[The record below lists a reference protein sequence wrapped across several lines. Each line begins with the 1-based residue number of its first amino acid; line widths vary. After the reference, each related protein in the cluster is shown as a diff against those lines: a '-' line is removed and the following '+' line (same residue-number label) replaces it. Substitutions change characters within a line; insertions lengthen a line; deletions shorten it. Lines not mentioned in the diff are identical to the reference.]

1 MDEFLTSFHLFSR
14 DTAVAVGISLVG
26 LLISL
31 LGYLRIRTVGNAIR
45 HDRDLVETLLVLPEI
60 QFHLDRASR
69 FLSFSREK
77 GDDEHEVR
85 EALKG
90 GLELA
95 YNSIDVVVKNYYGRW
110 EIGNPF
116 LLAAERF
123 KTRGAVSQAI
133 YWYER
138 ALQSSDALGADL
150 SDEELRQCVSG
161 LQKCHFMRF
170 DPERAKG
177 VARRAMKLEAMCC
190 RTEEE
195 VRRKGWLFCSV
206 AAVELLWRR
215 LRHPAWNRPR
225 KLPVHIKKH

>member
-1 MDEFLTSFHLFSR
+1 MDELLASFHLFSR
-14 DTAVAVGISLVG
+14 DTAVAVGISLVS

-31 LGYLRIRTVGNAIR
+31 LGYLRIRTVGNAI
-45 HDRDLVETLLVLPEI
+45 HQDRDLVERLLVLPEI

-69 FLSFSREK
+69 FLSFPREK
-77 GDDEHEVR
+77 SDDEHKVR

-95 YNSIDVVVKNYYGRW
+95 YNSIDIVVKNYYGRW

-116 LLAAERF
+116 VLAAERF

-138 ALQSSDALGADL
+138 ALQSSDALGVNL

-161 LQKCHFMRF
+161 LQRCHLMRF
-170 DPERAKG
+170 DRERAKG
-177 VARRAMKLEAMCC
+177 VARRATKLDAVGC

-195 VRRKGWLFCSV
+195 VRRNGWLLCSV
-206 AAVELLWRR
+206 AALELLWRR

-225 KLPVHIKKH
+225 KFPVNTKKH